1 MKRRINLIAGLLHS
15 PKLLILDEPMVGI
28 DVQSKNVIRKFLQKL
43 NTEGTTII
51 YTSHI
56 MEDVQKLCNQIGII
70 DKGKLITTS
79 SPNQLLD
86 FHKDCNNLED
96 VFPQAYRGKIKR
108 LKIFFIGNY
117 RYFLIR
123 ILFEFVISLTKHK
136 PMKKIFFSIYKESLI
151 LIRDIQGVMLLFFM
165 PMILVVVV
173 ALLQHKT
180 FQNLSETSISVIIV
194 DNDGG
199 EVGESLREGIK
210 NQNIFKV
217 TELIGDSAHF
227 EENAKKQVAEGDFQ
241 IGIIIPKGATKAI
254 KRRALLLVK
263 TTSPIY

>member
-1 MKRRINLIAGLLHS
+1 MSSTTILEFQSVTKYYKGKAEPAVDHVSFSINQGDFFGLLGPNGAGKTTSISIISSLLKPCSGSCLINNLDSHTHLNKIKHFIGVVPQDIALYDSLSANENLIYFGSLYGLPLKKLKYTIDELLTELGLINVKNKKISTFSGGMKRRINLIAGLLHS

-96 VFPQAYRGKIKR
+96 VF
-108 LKIFFIGNY
+108 LK
-117 RYFLIR
+117 
-123 ILFEFVISLTKHK
+123 LTGEK
-136 PMKKIFFSIYKESLI
+136 L
-151 LIRDIQGVMLLFFM
+151 RD
-165 PMILVVVV
+165 
-173 ALLQHKT
+173 
-180 FQNLSETSISVIIV
+180 
-194 DNDGG
+194 
-199 EVGESLREGIK
+199 
-210 NQNIFKV
+210 
-217 TELIGDSAHF
+217 
-227 EENAKKQVAEGDFQ
+227 
-241 IGIIIPKGATKAI
+241 
-254 KRRALLLVK
+254 
-263 TTSPIY
+263 